1 MSQHVWHEKDTNSYL
16 PRKGLDSKKFWCMS
30 DRFEKRTLYNRQ
42 AIDEAVR
49 FELVI
54 KILVR
59 TCAKS
64 SCMLHGLISLTAIL
78 DKLKLKKT
86 QQWRS
91 DALETVL
98 TSLKYAYEIF
108 KWTCLFAIR

>member
-1 MSQHVWHEKDTNSYL
+1 M
-16 PRKGLDSKKFWCMS
+16 
-30 DRFEKRTLYNRQ
+30 
-42 AIDEAVR
+42 IDKQLI
-49 FELVI
+49 ELVI
-54 KILVR
+54 KIWIR
-59 TCAKS
+59 ACAKS
-64 SCMLHGLISLTAIL
+64 SCVMHGLISLTAIL

-98 TSLKYAYEIF
+98 TSLKYVYEFF

>member
-1 MSQHVWHEKDTNSYL
+1 
-16 PRKGLDSKKFWCMS
+16 
-30 DRFEKRTLYNRQ
+30 
-42 AIDEAVR
+42 
-49 FELVI
+49 
-54 KILVR
+54 
-59 TCAKS
+59 
-64 SCMLHGLISLTAIL
+64 MLHGLISLTAIL